1 LGKCPK
7 SAGSC
12 AFFGGLLE
20 AGGNDLTQF
29 FGGEDDGVAFHAA
42 GVGGFGHQI
51 RDLGVGDA
59 IGAQGRN
66 LQLKATYFSVAL
78 VKMRGR
84 R

>member
-1 LGKCPK
+1 MPK
-7 SAGSC
+7 NRLVHAP
-12 AFFGGLLE
+12 FFSSPLE
-20 AGGNDLTQF
+20 AGGNDLPQF
-29 FGGEDDGVAFHAA
+29 VGSQDDRVAFHAA